1 MQRAATV
8 LRVIHQLGVRRE
20 PLRRVYRLLFNQE
33 LYLLAYGKIYR
44 NAGSLTLGV
53 TDETADGMSLKK
65 IDTIIALLREERY
78 RWKPVRRVWIEKPRS
93 NKKRPLGLPV
103 WSDKLLQEVIRL
115 ILDAYYEPH
124 FSESSHGFRQKRG
137 CHTALTEI
145 HRNWTGTTWFV
156 EGDISGCFD
165 SLDKSVLLSILSESI
180 HDKRLLR
187 LIGNL
192 LDAGYLEEWKLH
204 RTLSGVPQGSVLS
217 PLLAN
222 IYLDRLDQFVEKR
235 LLPDY
240 NRGTRRQFNPAYNRL
255 LKRAAY
261 LKQRWRREEAKALRR
276 QCRRLPSI
284 DPADPGYRRLRYLRY
299 ADDWLLGFCGP
310 RSEAEEIKQKI
321 SVFLRDELKL
331 KLSEAKTLITHA
343 RTESARFLGYEVT
356 VIHNDHLLDRNKRRS
371 TNGSIGF
378 KVPTEVV
385 REKCH
390 RYQRHGKAIHRMECT
405 NDEVFS
411 IIAHYQQEF
420 RGVAEYY
427 RMAFNLSPQLKR
439 LKWVMERS
447 LTKTLAVKLRCKVTE
462 IYNRYGTVITTPQGV
477 YKGLMVKIERENKHP
492 LVAFW
497 GGIPLRR
504 RMDVK
509 LEDSPTPVWNGLHTE
524 LVQRML
530 AEICE
535 VCGSEHEVEIHHIRA
550 LKDLKGSRDAE
561 RPSWV
566 KTMAA
571 RKRKTLIVCKQ
582 CHLDIH
588 IGRSNRK
595 RVMK

>member
-1 MQRAATV
+1 MQRAETV
-8 LRVIHQLGVRRE
+8 LRVIRRLGARRE
-20 PLRRVYRLLFNQE
+20 PLKRVYRLLFNQD
-33 LYLLAYGKIYR
+33 LYLLAYGRIYR
-44 NAGSLTLGV
+44 NAGALTPGV
-53 TDETADGMSLKK
+53 TDETSDGMSLRK
-65 IDTIIALLREERY
+65 IDAIIALLRDERY

-115 ILDAYYEPH
+115 ILDAYYEPQ
-124 FSESSHGFRQKRG
+124 FSKSSHGFRQKRG

-145 HRNWTGTTWFV
+145 YRNWVGTTWFV

-165 SLDKSVLLSILSESI
+165 SLDKSILLSILGKGI
-180 HDKRLLR
+180 HDNRFLRLLD
-187 LIGNL
+187 NL
-192 LDAGYLEEWKLH
+192 LNAGYLEEWKH
-204 RTLSGVPQGSVLS
+204 YRTLSGVPQGSVLG

-222 IYLDRLDQFVEKR
+222 VYLDRLDKFVEKT

-240 NRGTRRQFNPAYNRL
+240 NRGTRRQFNPTYNSM

-261 LKQRWRREEAKALRR
+261 LKRKGRRKEAKALRR
-276 QCRRLPSI
+276 QCQRLPSI
-284 DPADPGYRRLRYLRY
+284 DPADPEYRRLRYIRY

-310 RSEAEEIKQKI
+310 RSEAEAIKEKI
-321 SVFLRDELKL
+321 AVFLKDELKL
-331 KLSEAKTLITHA
+331 KLSEAKTLVTHA
-343 RTESARFLGYEVT
+343 RTEAARFLGYEVS
-356 VIHNDHLLDRNKRRS
+356 VIQNDNLMDHSKRRS
-371 TNGSIGF
+371 TNGNIGF
-378 KVPTEVV
+378 KVPAEVA
-385 REKCH
+385 REKCR
-390 RYQRHGKAIHRMECT
+390 RYQRRGKAIHRMECT

-427 RMAFNLSPQLKR
+427 RMAFNLSSQLKR
-439 LKWVMERS
+439 LKWVMEQS

-462 IYNRYGTVITTPQGV
+462 IYDRYGSIITTAHGP
-477 YKGLMVKIERENKHP
+477 YKGLMVKIERGDKHP

-497 GGIPLRR
+497 GGISLKR

-509 LEDSPTPVWNGLHTE
+509 LVEDPTPVWNGTHTE

-530 AEICE
+530 AELCE
-535 VCGSEHEVEIHHIRA
+535 LCGSEREVEIHHVRA
-550 LKDLKGSRDAE
+550 LKDLKRLKGVE
-561 RPSWV
+561 RPTWV

-571 RKRKTLIVCKQ
+571 RKRKTLAVCKQ

-588 IGRSNRK
+588 AGRSNRTPL
-595 RVMK
+595 ME

>member
-1 MQRAATV
+1 MQRAETV
-8 LRVIHQLGVRRE
+8 LRVIHRLGRRKA
-20 PLRRVYRLLFNQE
+20 PIRRIYRLLFNQD

-44 NAGSLTLGV
+44 NAGALTSGV
-53 TDETADGMSLKK
+53 TSETADGMSLKK
-65 IDTIIALLREERY
+65 INAIITLLRDERY

-103 WSDKLLQEVIRL
+103 WSDKLLQEVIRM
-115 ILDAYYEPH
+115 ILDAYYEPQ
-124 FSESSHGFRQKRG
+124 FSKSSHGFRQKRG

-145 HRNWTGTTWFV
+145 YRNWVGTTWFV

-165 SLDKSVLLSILSESI
+165 SLDKSTLLSILSENI
-180 HDKRLLR
+180 HDKRFLR

-192 LDAGYLEEWKLH
+192 LNAGYLEEWKH
-204 RTLSGVPQGSVLS
+204 RRTLSGVPQGSVLG

-222 IYLDRLDQFVEKR
+222 VYLDRLDRFVENQ

-240 NRGTRRQFNPAYNRL
+240 NCGTRRQFNPTYNSL

-261 LKQRWRREEAKALRR
+261 LKRKGRRKEARTLRR
-276 QCRRLPSI
+276 QCQRLPSI
-284 DPADPGYRRLRYLRY
+284 DPADPGYRRLRYIRY

-310 RSEAEEIKQKI
+310 RIEAEAIKEKI
-321 SVFLRDELKL
+321 AVFLRDELKL

-343 RTESARFLGYEVT
+343 RTEAARFLGYEVV
-356 VIHNDHLLDRNKRRS
+356 VIHNDNLMDQSKRRS
-371 TNGSIGF
+371 TNGNIGF
-378 KVPTEVV
+378 RVPAEVT

-390 RYQRHGKAIHRMECT
+390 RYQRRGKAIHRMECT

-427 RMAFNLSPQLKR
+427 RMAYNLSSQLKR
-439 LKWVMERS
+439 LKWVMEQS

-462 IYNRYGTVITTPQGV
+462 IYERYGAIITTPQGP
-477 YKGLMVKIERENKHP
+477 YKGLMVKIEREGKHP

-497 GGIPLRR
+497 GGISLKR

-509 LEDSPTPVWNGLHTE
+509 LMEDFDRVWNGTHTE

-530 AEICE
+530 AEVCE
-535 VCGSEHEVEIHHIRA
+535 LCGSEGEVEIHHIRA
-550 LKDLKGSRDAE
+550 LKDLKRPKGME

-571 RKRKTLIVCKQ
+571 RRRKTLVVCKR
-582 CHLDIH
+582 CHDDIH
-588 IGRSNRK
+588 AGRSNCTQL
-595 RVMK
+595 MK